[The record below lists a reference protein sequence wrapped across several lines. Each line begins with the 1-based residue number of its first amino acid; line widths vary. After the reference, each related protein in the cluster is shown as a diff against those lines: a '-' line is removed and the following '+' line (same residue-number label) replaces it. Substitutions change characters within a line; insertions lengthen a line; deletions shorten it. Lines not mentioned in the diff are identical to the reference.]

1 MNSVLVVHLVLGIVV
16 ALSAALFVWRKSG
29 RRITLYLLTVQIFI
43 GIYLL
48 SQGLRVRPEHYTL
61 AFVAFVGYMVANGMG
76 RKPGTERNVMIV
88 TGVSTVLVLVALFL
102 GLHAVGKM

>member
-29 RRITLYLLTVQIFI
+29 RRITLYALTLQIFI

-48 SQGLRVRPEHYTL
+48 SQGLRVRPEHYGL
-61 AFVAFVGYMVANGMG
+61 AFVAFAGYMVANGMA
-76 RKPGTERNVMIV
+76 RKEGNDRNVLYV
-88 TGVSTVLVLVALFL
+88 TIASSAMVVVALFL